1 MSHSAASAYARVATA
16 TATNPRD
23 IEAQT
28 LLKAANKLQDAM
40 NAADPLSELTM
51 QALMFNRKLWTIF
64 LSEAMRD
71 GNPQPLD
78 VRQKIANISVFVLS
92 QTAALQMSPQFD
104 HFRPLIEINRNI
116 AAGLSGRP

>member
-1 MSHSAASAYARVATA
+1 MQHAAQAYKKVANETSTTRELEANLLLKSAARIQSI
-16 TATNPRD
+16 RD
-23 IEAQT
+23 GWDGRKTE
-28 LLKAANKLQDAM
+28 
-40 NAADPLSELTM
+40 LSD
-51 QALMFNRKLWTIF
+51 ALMFNRKLWTIF
-64 LSEAMRD
+64 LSEAMREN
-71 GNPQPLD
+71 NPQPLD

>member
-1 MSHSAASAYARVATA
+1 MSSSAAQAYARVAMT
-16 TATNPRD
+16 TPSPRD
-23 IEAQT
+23 IEAQA
-28 LLKAANKLQDAM
+28 LLKAANKLQDVVNNGEATFEQK
-40 NAADPLSELTM
+40 SE
-51 QALMFNRKLWTIF
+51 ALMFNRKLWTIF

-71 GNPQPLD
+71 TNPQPLD

>member
-1 MSHSAASAYARVATA
+1 
-16 TATNPRD
+16 
-23 IEAQT
+23 
-28 LLKAANKLQDAM
+28 
-40 NAADPLSELTM
+40 
-51 QALMFNRKLWTIF
+51 
-64 LSEAMRD
+64 MRD
-71 GNPQPLD
+71 TNPQPLD

>member
-1 MSHSAASAYARVATA
+1 MSNSAASAYARVATT
-16 TATNPRD
+16 TASPRD
-23 IEAQT
+23 VEAQT
-28 LLKAANKLQDAM
+28 LLKAANKLQDAI
-40 NAADPLSELTM
+40 NNADPFSEQTT

-71 GNPQPLD
+71 NNPQPLD
-78 VRQKIANISVFVLS
+78 VRQQIANISVFVLS

>member
-1 MSHSAASAYARVATA
+1 MSNYGASAYARVATT
-16 TATNPRD
+16 TATPRD
-23 IEAQT
+23 VEAQT
-28 LLKAANKLQDAM
+28 LLKAAMKLQDAM
-40 NAADPLSELTM
+40 NSADPLSEQTTH
-51 QALMFNRKLWTIF
+51 ALMFNRKLWTIF

-71 GNPQPLD
+71 SNPQPID

>member
-1 MSHSAASAYARVATA
+1 MSNSAASAYARVATT
-16 TATNPRD
+16 TASPRD
-23 IEAQT
+23 VEAQT
-28 LLKAANKLQDAM
+28 LLKAANKLQDAV
-40 NAADPLSELTM
+40 NNADPFSEQTT

-71 GNPQPLD
+71 TNPQPLD